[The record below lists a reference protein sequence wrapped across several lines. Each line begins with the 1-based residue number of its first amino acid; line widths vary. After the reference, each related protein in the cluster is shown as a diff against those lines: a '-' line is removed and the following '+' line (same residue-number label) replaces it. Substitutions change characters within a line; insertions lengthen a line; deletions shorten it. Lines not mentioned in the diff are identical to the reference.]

1 MRRRLLVKNS
11 TTTTL
16 VVMDLL
22 LAPMQATRCQHSG
35 KDGLD
40 PGWESGFTLKMI

>member
-1 MRRRLLVKNS
+1 MRRRSLVKNN

-22 LAPMQATRCQHSG
+22 LAPMQATRYQHSE
-35 KDGLD
+35 KDGLG
-40 PGWESGFTLKMI
+40 PRWESGFMLKMI